1 MGVQQNTEWTGKGKK
16 GNPMKKN
23 KSLRVVRMAGSV
35 KDRGFVKNLQKNQI
49 KTCSLLIPG
58 ENRVTWIKYRTYGT
72 SRGDGR
78 LGKRNMTTESGRTI
92 SNDKVVSEENRKDE
106 VKKRREFKCNKQKIN
121 KIWF

>member
-1 MGVQQNTEWTGKGKK
+1 
-16 GNPMKKN
+16 MKKN